1 MSTYQTSTKT
11 RQALIEAT
19 GLLAAEKGFN
29 AISTRA
35 IAQLADEN
43 IGSIHYHFGGKE
55 KLFEAVILSVAT
67 RWLENSLENLLA
79 QCDLTT
85 ASGQAEAIRRVVVRE
100 ISLLFDKEVP
110 SWHNR
115 VIIQVMKYPN
125 SLQNTFNTI
134 VTDQESERVC
144 RLFKTIDPEMDD
156 ETAELHF
163 LLLLT
168 PLISHADYQDIIL
181 KKLGQN
187 EYSPQYLQRL
197 VDTCVTQTLLFFNLP
212 TSANETS
219 HDSE

>member
-1 MSTYQTSTKT
+1 MGIYQTSTKT
-11 RQALIEAT
+11 RQALIDAT
-19 GLLAAEKGFN
+19 GQLAAEKGFN

-43 IGSIHYHFGGKE
+43 IGSIHYHFGGKD

-67 RWLENSLENLLA
+67 RWLENPLEDA
-79 QCDLTT
+79 LTGIDILT
-85 ASGQAEAIRRVVVRE
+85 AAGQAQAIRLIVSRD

-115 VIIQVMKYPN
+115 VIFQVMQYPN
-125 SLQNTFNTI
+125 PLQNTFRAI
-134 VTDQESERVC
+134 VLERENEVIC
-144 RLFKTIDPEMDD
+144 RLFKTIDPAMDD

-168 PLISHADYQDIIL
+168 PLIFHADYQNIIL
-181 KKLGQN
+181 QKLGQT

>member
-1 MSTYQTSTKT
+1 MGIYQTSTKT
-11 RQALIEAT
+11 RQALIDAT
-19 GLLAAEKGFN
+19 GQLAAEKGFN

-67 RWLENSLENLLA
+67 RWLENSPEDVLA
-79 QCDLTT
+79 ECDLTT
-85 ASGQAEAIRRVVVRE
+85 PSGQAEAIRRLVTRE

-115 VIIQVMKYPN
+115 VIFQVMKYPN
-125 SLQNTFNTI
+125 SLQNTFNAI
-134 VTDQESERVC
+134 VTDPESELLC
-144 RLFKTIDPEMDD
+144 RLFKTIDPDMDD

-181 KKLGQN
+181 KKLGQS